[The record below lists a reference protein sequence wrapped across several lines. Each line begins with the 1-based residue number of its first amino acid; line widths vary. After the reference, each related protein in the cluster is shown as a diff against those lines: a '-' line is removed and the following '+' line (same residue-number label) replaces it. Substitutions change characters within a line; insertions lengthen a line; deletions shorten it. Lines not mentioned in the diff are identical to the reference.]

1 MLIVSCHVL
10 GIKGTSSCTSTV
22 SLETFRQL
30 FKKVQDDLM
39 SGAMN
44 VSRRLASSYR
54 SVAV

>member
-1 MLIVSCHVL
+1 VLIVSCHVL
-10 GIKGTSSCTSTV
+10 GIKGTSTV
-22 SLETFRQL
+22 SLDTFRQL